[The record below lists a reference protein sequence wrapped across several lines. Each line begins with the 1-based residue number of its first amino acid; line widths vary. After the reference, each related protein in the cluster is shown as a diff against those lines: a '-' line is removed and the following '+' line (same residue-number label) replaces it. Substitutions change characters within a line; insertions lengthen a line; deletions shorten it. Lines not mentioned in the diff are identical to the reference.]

1 MEHKHRE
8 AVSTIYKVFGM
19 HRFGVRT
26 IDLPNSKRT
35 LYHLQFIKIQSKT
48 MTDFFS
54 KSMFSTKKGVNYF
67 RNQHLPNDNP
77 YIKMVVK

>member
-1 MEHKHRE
+1 
-8 AVSTIYKVFGM
+8 
-19 HRFGVRT
+19 
-26 IDLPNSKRT
+26 
-35 LYHLQFIKIQSKT
+35 